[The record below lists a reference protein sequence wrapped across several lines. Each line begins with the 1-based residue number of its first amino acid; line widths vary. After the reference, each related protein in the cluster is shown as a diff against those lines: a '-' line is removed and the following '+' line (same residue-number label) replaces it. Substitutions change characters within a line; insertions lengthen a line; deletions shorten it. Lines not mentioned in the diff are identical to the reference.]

1 MAVRGFTGFFGR
13 FLGRTVS
20 EGAAFALGTALG
32 PAMAPPLEELRQE
45 IWALYPNRIPNVGA
59 LADGAVKGEIDNTKA
74 LEWARAQGYGPEVF
88 GALRNIADNGP
99 GVGRAYEMWRRN
111 LLTDDGFRKAIRR
124 EGIEA
129 EWITPLLGL
138 KRELLTPSQ
147 LANAVVQGFRDFG
160 EAAADAELQGVNR
173 TDFQTM
179 VDTTGNPPGPETLLD
194 WRRRGIIDDAALDQ
208 GIREGFTKTKYID
221 EYREALRRILS
232 PAEYAGLAIRGWI
245 TEPEMIAGGAL
256 SGISADD
263 MRLMYLNRGRPATT
277 RQIHIGWARGGR
289 APSLGNTEEEV
300 FRKAV
305 AQSNVRTEYADLLW
319 SQRYTYPSVFVIR
332 ALAQDGTF
340 SPELVEQLLVESGW
354 RPEWAEL
361 VAAKWSTVTGGASEK
376 WADRARSKLFTVA
389 HDEYLDESIQE
400 AAVRETLTAI
410 GVPEAEQDT
419 ILSVWNRERQINR
432 LELTPAQVKKAYTK
446 GRYTKAFAVAE
457 LVERG
462 MTDEDANTF
471 LET

>member
-32 PAMAPPLEELRQE
+32 PAMAPPLEELRQQV
-45 IWALYPNRIPNVGA
+45 WALYPNRIPNVGA
-59 LADGAVKGEIDNTKA
+59 IADGAVRGEINRAKA
-74 LEWARAQGYGPEVF
+74 LEWAQAQGYGQEVF
-88 GALRNIADNGP
+88 DALRSIADNGP
-99 GVGRAYEMWRRN
+99 GIGRAYELWRRG
-111 LLTDDGFRKAIRR
+111 LLDDTGFRRAVKR
-124 EGIEA
+124 EGIED

-147 LANAVVQGFRDFG
+147 LANAVVQGFRELDS
-160 EAAADAELQGVNR
+160 AAADAELQGVNR
-173 TDFQTM
+173 ADFQTM
-179 VDTTGNPPGPETLLD
+179 VDTTGNPPGPQTLLE

-221 EYREALRRILS
+221 EYHEALRRILS

-245 TEPEMIAGGAL
+245 TEAEMIDGGAL

-289 APSLGNTEEEV
+289 APSLGTTEEEV

-319 SQRYTYPSVFVIR
+319 AQRYTYPSVFVIR

-340 SPELVEQLLVESGW
+340 SPELVSSLLVESGW
-354 RPEWAEL
+354 KPEWAEL
-361 VAAKWSTVTGGASEK
+361 VSSKWAATTGGTSEK

-389 HDEYLDESIQE
+389 HDEYLDESLDE
-400 AAVRETLTAI
+400 AGARATLAAI
-410 GVPEAEQDT
+410 GVPDTEQDT
-419 ILSVWNRERQINR
+419 IVGVWNRERAINR

-446 GRYTKAFAVAE
+446 GRYTKALAVAE

-462 MTDEDANTF
+462 MVEADADTF